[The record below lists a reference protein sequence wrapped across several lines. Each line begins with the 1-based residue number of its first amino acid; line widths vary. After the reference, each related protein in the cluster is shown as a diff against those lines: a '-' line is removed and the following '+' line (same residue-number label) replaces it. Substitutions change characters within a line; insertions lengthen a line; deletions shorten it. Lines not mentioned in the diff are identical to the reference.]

1 MVRKTET
8 AETPSGGDGAA
19 DFGSLVDANGETFRA
34 IMKANEAML
43 EGMAAVGREI
53 IEFRTERTRRDLAT
67 SESLLHCNDV
77 EEAFRLQCDYAREA
91 SQQYFEEA
99 GRLRDRIT
107 VPASIGDDD
116 ARERAL
122 ESPRVQSHIDGK
134 TVRNVVYVPGR
145 LVNVVVG

>member
-8 AETPSGGDGAA
+8 ADAPSGNDGAA
-19 DFGSLVDANGETFRA
+19 DFGSLVDANGETFKA

-53 IEFRTERTRRDLAT
+53 IEFRTERTRRDLET
-67 SESLLHCNDV
+67 SESLLHCNDL

-99 GRLRDRIT
+99 GRLMSLTAKIAQDAWAPLEDRT
-107 VPASIGDDD
+107 
-116 ARERAL
+116 REAL
-122 ESPRVQSHIDGK
+122 HGVHTETGAKPD
-134 TVRNVVYVPGR
+134 
-145 LVNVVVG
+145 